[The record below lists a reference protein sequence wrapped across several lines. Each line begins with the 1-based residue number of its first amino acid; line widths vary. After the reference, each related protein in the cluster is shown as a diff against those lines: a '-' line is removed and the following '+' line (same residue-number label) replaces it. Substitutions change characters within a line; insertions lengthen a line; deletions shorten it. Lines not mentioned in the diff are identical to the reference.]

1 MIINHVRIFLEQQ
14 TIENGSIRVEDGKII
29 GIHEE
34 STQDQAAI
42 DGSGFNMIPGFIDT
56 HIHGANG
63 VDVMD
68 GTNEALITMA
78 QTLPQEGTTSFLP
91 TTLTSEPS
99 QIEQALK
106 MIANYDQQKG
116 EAEILG
122 AHVEGPFINEKK
134 KGAQPAEHIHLP
146 DRLLT
151 QEWLETGVVKAM
163 TLAPELDGAND
174 VMRLL
179 NDHAVVAS
187 AGHTD
192 ADYQTIRL
200 ARTHGLS
207 QLTHLCNAM
216 NGIHHREVGAV
227 GAAALFD
234 DLQSELIADG
244 IHVVDPMLKLL
255 YDMLGPD
262 RITLI
267 TDSIRAK
274 GLDPGTYTLG
284 GQEVTVADGQAT
296 LSDGTLAGSVLMM
309 NEAGKRMMDVGGAS
323 IHDVIRMASVN
334 PAKQYG
340 VWNEKGSIAVGKDAD
355 FVLVDD
361 QLTVHATY
369 CKGVKAYERDSN

>member
-1 MIINHVRIFLEQQ
+1 MIINHVRIFLEKE
-14 TIENGSIRVEDGKII
+14 TIEDGSIEVQNGKII
-29 GIHEE
+29 GVHEE
-34 STQDQAAI
+34 AIQDEEAI
-42 DGSGFNMIPGFIDT
+42 NGRGLNMLPGFIDT

-68 GTNEALITMA
+68 GTSEALKVMA
-78 QTLPQEGTTSFLP
+78 QTLPREGTTSFLP
-91 TTLTSEPS
+91 TTLTSESS

-106 MIANYDQQKG
+106 TVADYDQNKG

-122 AHVEGPFINEKK
+122 AHVEGPFINEQK
-134 KGAQPAEHIHLP
+134 KGAQPAEHIRLP
-146 DRLLT
+146 DVTLVRK
-151 QEWLETGVVKAM
+151 WLESGVVKTM

-227 GAAALFD
+227 GAAALLD

-255 YDMLGPD
+255 YDMLGPEK
-262 RITLI
+262 ITLI

-274 GLDPGTYTLG
+274 GLDHGTYTLG
-284 GQEVTVADGQAT
+284 GQDVTVANGQAT

-309 NEAGKRMMDVGGAS
+309 NEAVKRMMDVAGAS
-323 IHDVIRMASVN
+323 IHDVIQMASVN

-355 FVLVDD
+355 FVLVDGE
-361 QLTVHATY
+361 LTVYATY
-369 CKGVKAYERDSN
+369 CKGVKAYERD